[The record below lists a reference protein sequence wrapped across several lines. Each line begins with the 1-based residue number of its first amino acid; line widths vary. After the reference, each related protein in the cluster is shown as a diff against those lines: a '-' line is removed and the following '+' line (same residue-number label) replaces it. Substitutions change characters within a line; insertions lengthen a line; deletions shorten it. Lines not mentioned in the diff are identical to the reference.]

1 MLHLKKDFFTQNA
14 YTVAQQLIGKWICRS
29 IDGKVQKFQI
39 TETECYIGSCDT
51 ACHAYKGKT
60 ARTQIMWHEGGV
72 CYVYLCYGIHWMLNF
87 ITGKEGEA
95 EGVLIR
101 GIRGAN
107 GPGKAAKAMQI
118 DKSLYGESLLTKG
131 NIWVEDDG
139 NIYRFTSSKRIG
151 IGYASEE
158 DRNRLWRFEMKK

>member
-1 MLHLKKDFFTQNA
+1 MKHLTKDFFTQSA
-14 YTVAQQLIGKWICRS
+14 YDAAQQLIGKWICRD
-29 IDGKVQKFQI
+29 INGRVEKFQI

-72 CYVYLCYGIHWMLNF
+72 CYVYLCYGIHQMLNF

-101 GIRGAN
+101 GVKGAK
-107 GPGKAAKAMQI
+107 GPGRATNTMKI
-118 DKSLYGESLLTKG
+118 DKSLYGHSLLTKDK
-131 NIWVEDDG
+131 IWVEDDG
-139 NIYRFTSSKRIG
+139 KTYKFTASKRIG
-151 IGYASEE
+151 IGYASRQ
-158 DRNRLWRFEMKK
+158 DQDRLWRFELEE

>member
-1 MLHLKKDFFTQNA
+1 MKHLTKDFFTQSA
-14 YTVAQQLIGKWICRS
+14 YDAAQQLIGKWICRD
-29 IDGKVQKFQI
+29 INGTVEKFQI

-72 CYVYLCYGIHWMLNF
+72 CYVYLCYGLHQMLNF

-101 GIRGAN
+101 GVTGAK
-107 GPGKAAKAMQI
+107 GPGRATKAMQI
-118 DKSLYGESLLTKG
+118 DKSLYGHSLLTKDK
-131 NIWVEDDG
+131 IWVEDDG
-139 NIYRFTSSKRIG
+139 KTYKFSASKRIG
-151 IGYASEE
+151 IGYASRQ
-158 DRNRLWRFEMKK
+158 DQDRLWRFELEE

>member
-1 MLHLKKDFFTQNA
+1 MKHLTKDFFTQSA
-14 YTVAQQLIGKWICRS
+14 YDAAQQLIGKWICRD
-29 IDGKVQKFQI
+29 INGRVEKFQI

-72 CYVYLCYGIHWMLNF
+72 CYVYLCYGIHQMLNF

-101 GIRGAN
+101 GVTGVK
-107 GPGKAAKAMQI
+107 GPGRATKAMQI
-118 DKSLYGESLLTKG
+118 DKSLYGHSLLTRDK
-131 NIWVEDDG
+131 IWVEDDG
-139 NIYRFTSSKRIG
+139 KTYKFTASKRIG
-151 IGYASEE
+151 IGYASRQ
-158 DRNRLWRFEMKK
+158 DQDRLWRFELEE